1 MKKQEINKLKIK
13 YIFSDDY
20 NPVYV
25 NGAYGGLSP
34 RGDIVINFY
43 FERQALPNIQTYEMH
58 EGIIGPEIIEE
69 RDPADHLGSMVRYV
83 SNGIILD
90 YQNAKEIHRWLGTH
104 IKSMEDNK
112 NIKLLNNVKG
122 TKK

>member
-43 FERQALPNIQTYEMH
+43 FERQALPNIQTFEMH
-58 EGIIGPEIIEE
+58 EGKLGPEIIEE
-69 RDPADHLGSMVRYV
+69 RDPCDHLGSMVRYV

-90 YQNAKEIHRWLGTH
+90 YRNAKEIHRWLGTH
-104 IKSMEDNK
+104 IKSLENSNINK
-112 NIKLLNNVKG
+112 SSENVKG